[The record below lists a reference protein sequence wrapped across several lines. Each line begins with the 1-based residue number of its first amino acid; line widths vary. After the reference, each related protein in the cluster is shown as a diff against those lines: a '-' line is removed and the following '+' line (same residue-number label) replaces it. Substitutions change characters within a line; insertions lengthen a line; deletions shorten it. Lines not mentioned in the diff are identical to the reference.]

1 MTTEDQDA
9 GFLMNTCQLPWTLTH
24 SIHLNALFWPLWTV
38 AIVAVSPTPV
48 AREAVDSEHI
58 LRTDSLLPI
67 AVLFQVAL
75 VLFPATLLGTR
86 RDLDK
91 VSRSLDKD
99 LTASEFK

>member
-1 MTTEDQDA
+1 MKTS
-9 GFLMNTCQLPWTLTH
+9 QLPWTLTH
-24 SIHLNALFWPLWTV
+24 SIHLNALVWPLWTV
-38 AIVAVSPTPV
+38 AIVAVSPASF

-58 LRTDSLLPI
+58 LWTDSLLPI

-86 RDLDK
+86 CDLHD

-99 LTASEFK
+99 LMASEFK